1 MLVAPYPASGGFFVI
16 MNRLIRSSTLLLL
29 CVALLLTACNAGG
42 GPAIDAT
49 RAWLQALAD
58 LNFKQVL
65 DLTCSTPRIRNE
77 VELRLDPLID
87 IQETLQSLKGQY
99 DFSGLKFEELR
110 NDGRSATVRLSG
122 KLLLKVLGQ
131 EQVYQIY
138 EDIGVVEEN
147 NVWKVCSNAANLL
160 K

>member
-1 MLVAPYPASGGFFVI
+1 M
-16 MNRLIRSSTLLLL
+16 MNFRPGIFLLL
-29 CVALLLTACNAGG
+29 CVALLLTACSSGG

-49 RAWLQALAD
+49 RGWLQALAD
-58 LNFKQVL
+58 LDFKQVM
-65 DLTCSTPRIRNE
+65 DMTCSTPRIRNQ

-99 DFSGLKFEELR
+99 DFSGLKFEELS

-122 KLLLKVLGQ
+122 QLLLKMLGQ
-131 EQVYQIY
+131 EQIYDIY
-138 EDIGVVEEN
+138 EEVGVVKEN
-147 NVWKVCSNAANLL
+147 DVWKVCSSAANLL

>member
-1 MLVAPYPASGGFFVI
+1 M
-16 MNRLIRSSTLLLL
+16 
-29 CVALLLTACNAGG
+29 ALLLTACNAGG
-42 GPAIDAT
+42 GPALDAT
-49 RAWLQALAD
+49 RSWLQALAD

-65 DLTCSTPRIRNE
+65 NLTCSVPRVHTD

-87 IQETLQSLKGQY
+87 LQDTLQSLKGQY
-99 DFSGLKFEELR
+99 DFSGLKFEEVS
-110 NDGRSATVRLSG
+110 NDGKNATVRLSG

-131 EQVYQIY
+131 EQAYDIY
-138 EDIGVVEEN
+138 EEVGVINEN

>member
-1 MLVAPYPASGGFFVI
+1 VKHTLAV
-16 MNRLIRSSTLLLL
+16 RLTLGLAIL
-29 CVALLLTACNAGG
+29 ALLIAGCSAGG

-49 RAWLQALAD
+49 RSWLQALAD

-65 DLTCSTPRIRNE
+65 DLTCSVPRMRNE

-110 NDGRSATVRLSG
+110 NDGRTASVRLSG

-131 EQVYQIY
+131 TQVYEIY
-138 EDIGVVEEN
+138 EEVGVVNESD
-147 NVWKVCSNAANLL
+147 VWKVCSNAANLL

>member
-1 MLVAPYPASGGFFVI
+1 MKHTLTV
-16 MNRLIRSSTLLLL
+16 RLTLGLAI
-29 CVALLLTACNAGG
+29 VALLIAGCSAGG

-49 RAWLQALAD
+49 RNWLQALAD

-65 DLTCSTPRIRNE
+65 NLTCSTPRIRNE

-110 NDGRSATVRLSG
+110 SDGRTATVRLSG

-131 EQVYQIY
+131 TQVYEIY
-138 EDIGVVEEN
+138 EEVGVVNESD
-147 NVWKVCSNAANLL
+147 VWKVCNNAANLL

>member
-1 MLVAPYPASGGFFVI
+1 MVSL
-16 MNRLIRSSTLLLL
+16 RLIA
-29 CVALLLTACNAGG
+29 VALAGFWLVGCNAGG

-49 RAWLQALAD
+49 RNWLQALAD

-65 DLTCSTPRIRNE
+65 NLTCSTPRIRNA

-99 DFSGLKFEELR
+99 DFSGLKFEELS

-131 EQVYQIY
+131 EQVYEIA
-138 EDIGVVEEN
+138 EDVGVVSEN
-147 NVWKVCSNAANLL
+147 NVWKVCNNAANLL

>member
-1 MLVAPYPASGGFFVI
+1 MKHTLTVRLMLGLAV
-16 MNRLIRSSTLLLL
+16 M
-29 CVALLLTACNAGG
+29 ALLISGCSAGG

-49 RAWLQALAD
+49 RSWLQALAD

-65 DLTCSTPRIRNE
+65 NLTCSTPRIRNE

-99 DFSGLKFEELR
+99 DFSGLKFEELS
-110 NDGRSATVRLSG
+110 NDGRTARVRLSG

-131 EQVYQIY
+131 IQAYDIY
-138 EDIGVVEEN
+138 EEVSVVNESD
-147 NVWKVCSNAANLL
+147 VWKVCSNAANLL

>member
-1 MLVAPYPASGGFFVI
+1 MKT
-16 MNRLIRSSTLLLL
+16 RIRISLLFLS
-29 CVALLLTACNAGG
+29 CAALLLTACTAGG

-49 RAWLQALAD
+49 RNWLQALAD
-58 LNFKQVL
+58 LNFQQVL
-65 DLTCSTPRIRNE
+65 NLTCTTPRVRNE

-99 DFSGLKFEELR
+99 DFSSLKFEEIT

-122 KLLLKVLGQ
+122 KLLLKALGQ
-131 EQVYQIY
+131 EQAYEIY
-138 EDIGVVEEN
+138 EDVGVVKESD
-147 NVWKVCSNAANLL
+147 VWKVCGNAATLL

>member
-1 MLVAPYPASGGFFVI
+1 VKHTLAV
-16 MNRLIRSSTLLLL
+16 RLTLGLAMM
-29 CVALLLTACNAGG
+29 ALLIAGCSAGG

-49 RAWLQALAD
+49 RSWLQALAD

-65 DLTCSTPRIRNE
+65 DLTCSVPRMRNE

-110 NDGRSATVRLSG
+110 NDGRTASVRLSG

-131 EQVYQIY
+131 TQVYEIY
-138 EDIGVVEEN
+138 EEVGVVNESD
-147 NVWKVCSNAANLL
+147 VWKVCSNAANLL

>member
-1 MLVAPYPASGGFFVI
+1 MKHTLAV
-16 MNRLIRSSTLLLL
+16 RLTLGLAI
-29 CVALLLTACNAGG
+29 VALLIAGCNAGG

-49 RAWLQALAD
+49 RSWLQALAD

-65 DLTCSTPRIRNE
+65 NLTCSAPRIHNE

-87 IQETLQSLKGQY
+87 IQDTLQSLKGQY
-99 DFSGLKFEELR
+99 DFSGLKFEELS
-110 NDGRSATVRLSG
+110 NDGRTATVRLSG

-131 EQVYQIY
+131 TQAYDIY
-138 EDIGVVEEN
+138 EEVGVVNESD
-147 NVWKVCSNAANLL
+147 VWKVCSNAANLL

>member
-1 MLVAPYPASGGFFVI
+1 MKHTLAA
-16 MNRLIRSSTLLLL
+16 RLALGLAMM
-29 CVALLLTACNAGG
+29 ALLISGCSAGG

-49 RAWLQALAD
+49 RSWLQALAD

-65 DLTCSTPRIRNE
+65 NLTCSTPRIRNE

-99 DFSGLKFEELR
+99 DFSGLKFEELS
-110 NDGRSATVRLSG
+110 NDGRTTTVRLSG
-122 KLLLKVLGQ
+122 KLLLKALGQ
-131 EQVYQIY
+131 TQVYEIY
-138 EDIGVVEEN
+138 EEVGVVNESD
-147 NVWKVCSNAANLL
+147 VWKVCSNAANVL

>member
-1 MLVAPYPASGGFFVI
+1 MSAARLVFGLAI
-16 MNRLIRSSTLLLL
+16 L
-29 CVALLLTACNAGG
+29 ALLIAGCSAGG

-49 RAWLQALAD
+49 RGWLQALAD

-65 DLTCSTPRIRNE
+65 NLTCSTPRIHND

-99 DFSGLKFEELR
+99 DFSGLKFEELS
-110 NDGRSATVRLSG
+110 NDGRIATVRLSG

-131 EQVYQIY
+131 TQAYEIY
-138 EDIGVVEEN
+138 EEVGVVNEN

>member
-1 MLVAPYPASGGFFVI
+1 MKSKTTARVI
-16 MNRLIRSSTLLLL
+16 WLLLAA
-29 CVALLLTACNAGG
+29 ALILTACNAGG

-49 RAWLQALAD
+49 RNWLQALAD
-58 LNFKQVL
+58 LDFKQVL
-65 DLTCSTPRIRNE
+65 NLTCSTSRVRNE

-99 DFSGLKFEELR
+99 DFSGLKFEELS
-110 NDGRSATVRLSG
+110 NDGRTASVRLSG

-131 EQVYQIY
+131 EQVFEIN
-138 EDIGVVEEN
+138 EMVGVVEEN
-147 NVWKVCSNAANLL
+147 DVWKVCSNAANLL

>member
-1 MLVAPYPASGGFFVI
+1 MKHTLAV
-16 MNRLIRSSTLLLL
+16 RLTLGLAI
-29 CVALLLTACNAGG
+29 VALLIAGCNAGG

-49 RAWLQALAD
+49 RSWLQALAD

-65 DLTCSTPRIRNE
+65 NLTCSVPRIRNE

-110 NDGRSATVRLSG
+110 NDGRTASVRLSG

-131 EQVYQIY
+131 TQVYEIY
-138 EDIGVVEEN
+138 EEVGVVNESD
-147 NVWKVCSNAANLL
+147 VWKVCSNAANLL

>member
-1 MLVAPYPASGGFFVI
+1 VKHTLAVRLTLGLAI
-16 MNRLIRSSTLLLL
+16 M
-29 CVALLLTACNAGG
+29 ALLIAGCSAGG

-49 RAWLQALAD
+49 RSWLQALAD

-65 DLTCSTPRIRNE
+65 DLTCSVPRMRNE

-131 EQVYQIY
+131 TQAYEIY
-138 EDIGVVEEN
+138 EEVGVVNESD
-147 NVWKVCSNAANLL
+147 VWKVCNNAANLL

>member
-1 MLVAPYPASGGFFVI
+1 M
-16 MNRLIRSSTLLLL
+16 
-29 CVALLLTACNAGG
+29 
-42 GPAIDAT
+42 
-49 RAWLQALAD
+49 
-58 LNFKQVL
+58 

-99 DFSGLKFEELR
+99 DFSGLKFEELS

-122 KLLLKVLGQ
+122 QLLLKMLGQ
-131 EQVYQIY
+131 EQVYDIY
-138 EDIGVVEEN
+138 EVVGVVKEN
-147 NVWKVCSNAANLL
+147 DVWKVCSNAANLL